1 MCAGLLDIL
10 IGDQQAV
17 LVKSK
22 TKAEILDYCRLREDF
37 YFSQERVGDTMKT
50 KKHVMTVDSNFQ
62 PQLPRDVMLAS
73 LNTLF
78 GIYSEISNEIRLHP
92 IYSKV
97 GQNTLSFI
105 SNMIDLLNVECKRL
119 DAEAA
124 SLKT

>member
-1 MCAGLLDIL
+1 
-10 IGDQQAV
+10 
-17 LVKSK
+17 
-22 TKAEILDYCRLREDF
+22 
-37 YFSQERVGDTMKT
+37 MKT

-62 PQLPRDVMLAS
+62 PQLTRDVMLAS

-92 IYSKV
+92 TIYSKV